1 MKLPDNSHILSYNEV
16 LKIAVLIPCLNEES
30 TIIKVVLD
38 FKEVLPNADIFVY
51 DNNSTDSTADVA
63 RESGANVRSELLKGK
78 GNVVRR
84 MFADIESDIY
94 VLVDGDDTYCA
105 SDVRKMIDTLIEEQL
120 DMVNAARVAEDR
132 LAFRPGHQ
140 IGNHILTGLVR
151 IFFGKQFNDL
161 LSGFRVFS
169 RRFVKSFPALS
180 SGFEIETELSVHAL
194 ELRMKV
200 AEIESI
206 YNTRPEGSTSKL
218 NTVRDSLVI
227 LRLILTLIKEERP
240 FQFFSFVSII
250 LAVISVLLS
259 LPIFYEYIETG
270 LVPRFPTAILC
281 SALMILS
288 FLSFYAGLVL
298 DTITKARREIKR
310 LHYLQLPIFQA
321 RE

>member
-1 MKLPDNSHILSYNEV
+1 VKLPDNSHILSYNEV

>member
-1 MKLPDNSHILSYNEV
+1 
-16 LKIAVLIPCLNEES
+16 
-30 TIIKVVLD
+30 
-38 FKEVLPNADIFVY
+38 
-51 DNNSTDSTADVA
+51 
-63 RESGANVRSELLKGK
+63 
-78 GNVVRR
+78 
-84 MFADIESDIY
+84 
-94 VLVDGDDTYCA
+94 
-105 SDVRKMIDTLIEEQL
+105 
-120 DMVNAARVAEDR
+120 
-132 LAFRPGHQ
+132 AFRPGHQ